1 MADRLHVYCRDRG
14 LRYDAVRAVMQPEQ
28 LSRFNVLA
36 IVSRIKTLDQFLSH
50 ANGQTFMPAWR
61 RVHSIL
67 ESEKPKTGTTAD
79 TYGAIDASLFTDP
92 AEAAL
97 YDAISAV
104 KPDADDASLLT
115 EMASLAPLINAF
127 FEAVKVNEDDQNI
140 RQNRLNLLGQIN
152 NRIRAFADLSEIE
165 G

>member
-1 MADRLHVYCRDRG
+1 
-14 LRYDAVRAVMQPEQ
+14 
-28 LSRFNVLA
+28 
-36 IVSRIKTLDQFLSH
+36 
-50 ANGQTFMPAWR
+50 
-61 RVHSIL
+61 
-67 ESEKPKTGTTAD
+67 
-79 TYGAIDASLFTDP
+79 
-92 AEAAL
+92 
-97 YDAISAV
+97 V